1 MSYKCVKK
9 RDALSNVTI
18 DDGSL
23 AAEVRHQILAYRPE
37 RAPLLDK

>member
-1 MSYKCVKK
+1 MSHKCVKK

-23 AAEVRHQILAYRPE
+23 AAEVHYQILAYRSE
-37 RAPLLDK
+37 RAHC